1 MGLSFLKGLVAAVNP
16 CAFVLLPTYLAFFLG
31 SEAAR
36 PGDQRSTVRRALVV
50 SLSVSAGFMA
60 VFVTIGLLSE
70 YVTRWIQDNAKYF
83 TLVIAVVFVVVGVV
97 MLTGRKLPFS
107 TPRLQFDRAGRSVGT
122 MALYGVA
129 YAVTSISCTLPLF
142 VTTMVGNGRRDGFG
156 SGVAHVVAY
165 GAGMALIV
173 TALTVALAV
182 ANTGVLGA
190 LRRGSQ
196 HVDRVA
202 AVLVLL
208 SGLYL
213 LYYFWVVEVNEDSS
227 PITEAIQAVQERV
240 QLTLNDHWQIVAI
253 VLVAIVAGAA
263 VYASGRRTRR
273 PSSGSTPQ
281 P

>member
-50 SLSVSAGFMA
+50 SVSVSAGFMA
-60 VFVTIGLLSE
+60 VFVSIGLLSE
-70 YVTRWIQDNAKYF
+70 YVTRWIEENAKYF
-83 TLVIAVVFVVVGVV
+83 TLVIAVVFVAIGAA
-97 MLTGRKLPFS
+97 MLTGRKLPIS
-107 TPRLQFDRAGRSVGT
+107 TPRLQFDRPGRSVGT

-129 YAVTSISCTLPLF
+129 YAVSSISCTLPLF
-142 VTTMVGNGRRDGFG
+142 ITTMVGNGRRDGFG
-156 SGVAHVVAY
+156 SGVLHVVAY

-173 TALTVALAV
+173 AALTVALAV
-182 ANTGVLGA
+182 ANTSVLGL

-196 HVDRVA
+196 HVDRAA

-213 LYYFWVVEVNEDSS
+213 VYYFWVVEVNEDSS
-227 PITEAIQAVQERV
+227 PITEGIQTVQERV
-240 QLTLNDHWQIVAI
+240 QLTLNDHWQVVA
-253 VLVAIVAGAA
+253 VALGAIVAAAA
-263 VYASGRRTRR
+263 VYATGRRTRA
-273 PSSGSTPQ
+273 
-281 P
+281 

>member
-31 SEAAR
+31 GAV
-36 PGDQRSTVRRALVV
+36 PGDRRATIRRALLV
-50 SLSVSAGFMA
+50 SASVSAGFLS

-83 TLVIAVVFVVVGVV
+83 TLVIAIVFVVVGIA
-97 MLTGRKLPFS
+97 MLSGRKLPVS
-107 TPRLQFDRAGRSVGT
+107 TPRLGIGGRDRSVWS

-129 YAVTSISCTLPLF
+129 YAVSSISCTLPLF
-142 VTTMVGNGRRDGFG
+142 VTTMIGNGRRDGFG

-173 TALTVALAV
+173 SALTVTLAV
-182 ANTGVLGA
+182 ANTGLLGA
-190 LRRGSQ
+190 LRKGSQ

-202 AVLVLL
+202 AVLVLA

-213 LYYFWVVEVNEDSS
+213 AYYFWVVEVNEDSS
-227 PITEAIQAVQERV
+227 PVTEAIQSVQERV
-240 QLTLNDHWQIVAI
+240 QLTLNDHWQFVAV
-253 VLVAIVAGAA
+253 VLGAVVAAAAFYAG
-263 VYASGRRTRR
+263 GRRART
-273 PSSGSTPQ
+273 
-281 P
+281 